1 MLMDTSIE
9 YMCQIKQ
16 YDRFI
21 LAHTYCIYIKYFRWF
36 PLHLPQPKQMFMQN
50 LTTYNVKV
58 NYFAI
63 DTVLVTE
70 YKDIKFWELNMKKQI
85 NSVSK

>member
-1 MLMDTSIE
+1 
-9 YMCQIKQ
+9 
-16 YDRFI
+16 
-21 LAHTYCIYIKYFRWF
+21 
-36 PLHLPQPKQMFMQN
+36 MQN